1 MGCAFGVR
9 FSLTAREVLG
19 SVLVYPDLTV
29 LEVEL
34 LDFYRVCQNLHL
46 LTRSEART
54 IHTARNHSPGQGQIH
69 GNKSEIKYM
78 VLKG

>member
-19 SVLVYPDLTV
+19 SVLVYPDLTI

-34 LDFYRVCQNLHL
+34 LAFYGVCRNLDL

-54 IHTARNHSPGQGQIH
+54 IHTARTHSPGQGKVH
-69 GNKSEIKYM
+69 GNKSDKKNRA
-78 VLKG
+78 LKV